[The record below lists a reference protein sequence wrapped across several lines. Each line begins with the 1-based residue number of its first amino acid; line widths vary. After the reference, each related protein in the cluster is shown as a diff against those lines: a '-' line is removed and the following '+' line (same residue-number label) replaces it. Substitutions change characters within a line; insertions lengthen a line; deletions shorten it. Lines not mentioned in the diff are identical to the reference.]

1 MTYLLIYNDNT
12 KSCLIGDRKTLLDF
26 AKYMTTKDKYP
37 VCGLVTVKK
46 KS

>member
-1 MTYLLIYNDNT
+1 MTYLLLYNDNT
-12 KSCLIGDRKTLLDF
+12 KSCLIGDRQTLLDF

-37 VCGLVTVKK
+37 VCLITVKK